1 MHRLSKGDFMKLKTL
16 FKRGM
21 STLLALAISVSLV
34 PAAMAAEE
42 SQTSGL
48 SFNNTAEEY
57 AVTESAISIPDT
69 VEVRVKIPAGQNRR
83 QIIMNNY
90 LKGDENSWG
99 IEVNTDN
106 SYSFKGWYT
115 AASGGTEVTIDTVFD
130 TDTTI
135 YAQWTYNGGSSS
147 ESSGSS
153 GSTSSGS
160 ATTTTEKNPDGST
173 TTTTT
178 DKTTGTVTEVTKNTD
193 GSTTT
198 VETKKDG
205 TVTETN
211 KAADGTTGTVVTNKN
226 GDITEVKSAVSTKAA
241 TEAAKTGEA
250 VTLPVEVPA
259 AKTAV
264 DAPAVQVTV
273 PKSAGSVKVEVPV
286 EKVTP
291 GTVAVIVKADGT
303 EEIVKT
309 SVLTENGVVL
319 KLEGSA
325 TVKVI
330 DNAKD
335 FSDTNGHW
343 AEDAISFV
351 TAREMFAGT
360 SATTFTPNSQMTR
373 AQLMT
378 VLARFDGVDTNG
390 GSVWYEKGMEW
401 AKANGV
407 SDGSNPNGSIT
418 REQLATMLWRYSGS
432 PVVEGGVDSF
442 NDAGKVSGYATDAMR
457 WAVET
462 GLISGIGN
470 NTLAPQGNATRA
482 QLATIL
488 MRYCENVVE

>member
-1 MHRLSKGDFMKLKTL
+1 M
-16 FKRGM
+16 
-21 STLLALAISVSLV
+21 
-34 PAAMAAEE
+34 
-42 SQTSGL
+42 
-48 SFNNTAEEY
+48 
-57 AVTESAISIPDT
+57 
-69 VEVRVKIPAGQNRR
+69 
-83 QIIMNNY
+83 
-90 LKGDENSWG
+90 
-99 IEVNTDN
+99 
-106 SYSFKGWYT
+106 
-115 AASGGTEVTIDTVFD
+115 
-130 TDTTI
+130 
-135 YAQWTYNGGSSS
+135 
-147 ESSGSS
+147 
-153 GSTSSGS
+153 
-160 ATTTTEKNPDGST
+160 
-173 TTTTT
+173 
-178 DKTTGTVTEVTKNTD
+178 
-193 GSTTT
+193 
-198 VETKKDG
+198 
-205 TVTETN
+205 
-211 KAADGTTGTVVTNKN
+211 
-226 GDITEVKSAVSTKAA
+226 
-241 TEAAKTGEA
+241 
-250 VTLPVEVPA
+250 
-259 AKTAV
+259 
-264 DAPAVQVTV
+264 
-273 PKSAGSVKVEVPV
+273 

-442 NDAGKVSGYATDAMR
+442 NDAGSGYATDAMR